1 MDGCTISGLAFIVI
15 QATIHCPQPAVPD
28 AARFCQTVEAPIRY
42 SRTDTAETR
51 AQLRSLNAKWRAVCA
66 PETAGR

>member
-1 MDGCTISGLAFIVI
+1 MDGCTISGLAFVVI
-15 QATIHCPQPAVPD
+15 QVTIHCPQPAVPETT
-28 AARFCQTVEAPIRY
+28 RFCQIVEVPIRF

-66 PETAGR
+66 PQGGR